1 MRRGRGES
9 VGWQRQLAGGWR
21 PLRAGGTW
29 PVGWEERHVIYRR
42 QSTGAGSRHASML
55 AAGWLVCCV
64 RSDFRRGR
72 GLGIRGRSLPN
83 NPISWPC
90 WSCFPLRNIS
100 SSRSLR
106 SLGPCT
112 NASSGQCHRGN
123 VAVLRIGSPPSLS
136 PRPRFRP
143 ARPASLPHPALSSAR
158 CAPYAFH
165 VVRAEQQ
172 RKEVRS
178 SSRRSL
184 AVATHARVG
193 RNPH

>member
-123 VAVLRIGSPPSLS
+123 VAVLRIGSPRRCRRVRGSGLPGQ
-136 PRPRFRP
+136 PAFRIRHCP
-143 ARPASLPHPALSSAR
+143 ARDAPRTHSTSCVRNSSEKKSA
-158 CAPYAFH
+158 AAAAAA
-165 VVRAEQQ
+165 AEAWRLQPTL
-172 RKEVRS
+172 E
-178 SSRRSL
+178 
-184 AVATHARVG
+184 
-193 RNPH
+193 